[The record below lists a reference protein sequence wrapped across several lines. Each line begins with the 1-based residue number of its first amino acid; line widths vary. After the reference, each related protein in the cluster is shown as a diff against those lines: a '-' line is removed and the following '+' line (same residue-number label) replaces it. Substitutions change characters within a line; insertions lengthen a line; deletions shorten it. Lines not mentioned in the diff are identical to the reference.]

1 MGVKEAQKA
10 VDQAQAAYSANKDK
24 ALKKALKAAKAVLA
38 DEEAKQQAAAQ
49 TKKRKVEETPVAA
62 EPVKAPKKK
71 KAVEET
77 PAAPEP
83 VKTPKKKKAE
93 AVPEVP
99 EQKEEKHKKRKKEK
113 GLKVDI
119 TALREAVKSA
129 KAVYKADKTIDNKA
143 KLKAAKAAVKAAEA
157 LVAEWAAPA
166 TPAAPPVPAP
176 AAPPATPDTS
186 VLAGLKSN
194 AKKKEGAA
202 PPTPKGQNNNDK
214 CNRVFVGNLPFTVD
228 DDAIKKVFKDCGT
241 ITNISWIEDKATK
254 RFKGCG
260 VMEFDSVES
269 AEKAVALDQQELLG
283 RQLNIQYSTPR
294 GDNAAGDPNKKQSSF
309 VDAPLS
315 EKPEGCTT
323 CFVGNLSFA
332 IEEDDIRTFAE
343 DCGEIKAIRWVH
355 NKDTGDFKG
364 CGFVEFHDSS
374 AADKFI
380 AKKGTNLKGR
390 PIRIDWSSSARRG

>member
-38 DEEAKQQAAAQ
+38 EEEAKQALQS
-49 TKKRKVEETPVAA
+49 KKRKVEETPVAA
-62 EPVKAPKKK
+62 EAVKAPKKK
-71 KAVEET
+71 KAVEAT
-77 PAAPEP
+77 PVAPEP

-93 AVPEVP
+93 AVPEVA
-99 EQKEEKHKKRKKEK
+99 EAKEEKPKKRKKEK

-119 TALREAVKSA
+119 TALREAVKNA
-129 KAVYKADKTIDNKA
+129 KVVYKADKTIDNKA
-143 KLKAAKAAVKAAEA
+143 KLKAAKTAVKAAEA
-157 LVAEWAAPA
+157 LVAEWAPA
-166 TPAAPPVPAP
+166 TPVAPPVRAP
-176 AAPPATPDTS
+176 AAPPSDTS
-186 VLAGLKSN
+186 VLATLKSN
-194 AKKKEGAA
+194 AKKDAA
-202 PPTPKGQNNNDK
+202 APTPKGQNNDK
-214 CNRVFVGNLPFTVD
+214 CNRVFVGNLPFTID
-228 DDAIKKVFKDCGT
+228 DDGIKKVFQDCGT
-241 ITNISWIEDKATK
+241 ITKIAWIEDKTTG

-269 AEKAVALDQQELLG
+269 AEKAVALDKQEMLG

-294 GDNAAGDPNKKQSSF
+294 GDNPSGDANKKQSSF

-355 NKDTGDFKG
+355 HKDTGDFKG
-364 CGFVEFHDSS
+364 CGFVEFHDSE

-380 AKKGTNLKGR
+380 AKKGVNLKGR